1 MVQVAPSKFR
11 FYPREGPSK
20 LLEVK
25 GRISK
30 AISVN
35 EGKQLFLQFI
45 GGYVEYYEVMNGE
58 LVRIK

>member
-45 GGYVEYYEVMNGE
+45 GGYVEYYEVMSG
-58 LVRIK
+58 